1 MERNNRAEFPVHLCS
16 MHLNPMGVNGWCPRV
31 IEKWRDAEISAV
43 KSQPTK
49 DFRRAGPNVPSPR
62 KPCKTSPFRYPWDTT
77 R

>member
-1 MERNNRAEFPVHLCS
+1 MERNNRAVQFICAS
-16 MHLNPMGVNGWCPRV
+16 MHLNPMGVNGGVPELLKSGGAAKFR
-31 IEKWRDAEISAV
+31 AV